1 MRALAPQA
9 SASAYSATRTDPD
22 AGTVTSA
29 HIGSV
34 TLANLV
40 RLSEARGDPI
50 RPGCEDG
57 WVTQSAEDEVVD
69 ICRDLIRID
78 TTNPG
83 DGTGPGERVAAEY
96 AAGLLA
102 EVGLE
107 PVILESA
114 PRRASLVARIPGTD
128 QTRPAM
134 MIDGHLDVVP
144 ANAADWKVDPLSGEV
159 ADGCVWG
166 RGAVDMKNMDAM
178 ALAVIRQ
185 RLREGRRPARDIV
198 LAFTADEEAGGP
210 MGARWLVQNHPEL
223 FEGVT
228 EALSE
233 VGGFSVTIADQRMYV
248 MQTAEKGLA
257 WMRLTAEGTAGHGS
271 MIQPDN
277 AVTRIAEAVGRLG
290 THQWPLRLTPAVT
303 MFLEAAAEALGM
315 TFDPANPEPVLARIG
330 PMRRMIEAVTRNTL
344 NPSRLQ
350 AGYKVNVVPQ
360 SATAEVDGRFIP
372 GYEAEFLAEVDRLLG
387 EGVARDFVN
396 YDVAVETTPDGDLYD
411 AITTAVLAEDP
422 QAKVVPYCMSG
433 GTDAKSFSTLGI
445 RSFGFVPL
453 KLPPDLDFSG
463 MFHGIDERVPVDAL
477 RFGVR
482 VLDRF
487 LDNVLPAQPVIR
499 ADYDT

>member
-1 MRALAPQA
+1 
-9 SASAYSATRTDPD
+9 
-22 AGTVTSA
+22 
-29 HIGSV
+29 
-34 TLANLV
+34 
-40 RLSEARGDPI
+40 
-50 RPGCEDG
+50 
-57 WVTQSAEDEVVD
+57 VTQRAEDEVVD

-83 DGTGPGERVAAEY
+83 DNSGPGERVAAEHV
-96 AAGLLA
+96 AGLLA
-102 EVGLE
+102 EVGVE

-114 PRRASLVARIPGTD
+114 PKRASVVARIPGTD
-128 QTRPAM
+128 PTRPAL

-144 ANAADWKVDPLSGEV
+144 ANAADWKVDPFSGEI

-166 RGAVDMKNMDAM
+166 RGAVDMKDMDAI
-178 ALAVIRQ
+178 ALATIRQ
-185 RLREGRRPARDIV
+185 RLREGRRPPRDIV

-210 MGARWLVQNHPEL
+210 MGARWLVQNHPDL

-228 EALSE
+228 EAISE
-233 VGGFSVTIADQRMYV
+233 VGGFSVTIKDQRMYV
-248 MQTAEKGLA
+248 LQTAEKGLA

-277 AVTRIAEAVGRLG
+277 AVTRMAEAVARLG
-290 THQWPLRLTPAVT
+290 THDWPLRITTPVR

-315 TFDPANPEPVLARIG
+315 TFDPTDPEPVLARIG
-330 PMRRMIEAVTRNTL
+330 PMRRMIAAVTRNTL

-372 GYEAEFLAEVDRLLG
+372 GYEVEFMAEVDRLLG
-387 EGVARDFVN
+387 EGITRDFIN
-396 YDVAVETTPDGDLYD
+396 YDIAVETTPDGDLYD
-411 AITTAVLAEDP
+411 AMIAALLAEDP
-422 QAKVVPYCMSG
+422 QARVVPYCMSG

-445 RSFGFVPL
+445 RCFGFAPL
-453 KLPPDLDFSG
+453 KLPPELDFSG
-463 MFHGIDERVPVDAL
+463 MFHGIDERVPVSGL

-487 LDNVLPAQPVIR
+487 LDSVLARQPGREPKSATLSCEIR
-499 ADYDT
+499 DARTSRGVTVTHCT